1 VVDARAGGRV
11 QVVVV
16 REQQPLIGTMPVTVT
31 DSSATPEQ
39 IGNEMMRTLR
49 NAQRGGRV

>member
-1 VVDARAGGRV
+1 MRAPHGRV

-16 REQQPLIGTMPVTVT
+16 REQQPLIGSMPISVT
-31 DSSATPEQ
+31 DSAAIPEQ